1 MFRTY
6 ERIKHIIVFTIAG
19 IILLQ
24 IAQKELDWATD
35 YVETTATIERLDQT
49 CAGGRLRPGRYID
62 CGKALPHASRRTF
75 IELSYVSPADGRRH
89 RATVRC
95 DTSGD
100 DTPRLNVGDELDVLA
115 HESEPERLGRRR
127 CTPVARDGSS

>member
-49 CAGGRLRPGRYID
+49 CAGGRLRPGR
-62 CGKALPHASRRTF
+62 
-75 IELSYVSPADGRRH
+75 
-89 RATVRC
+89 
-95 DTSGD
+95 
-100 DTPRLNVGDELDVLA
+100 
-115 HESEPERLGRRR
+115 
-127 CTPVARDGSS
+127 